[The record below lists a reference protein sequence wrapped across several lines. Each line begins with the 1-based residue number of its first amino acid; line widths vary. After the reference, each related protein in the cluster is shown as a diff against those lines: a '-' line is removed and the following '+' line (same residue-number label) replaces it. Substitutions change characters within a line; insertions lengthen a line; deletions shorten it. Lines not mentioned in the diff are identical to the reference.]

1 MNKILKK
8 IVSSIGGLILL
19 FTGFSTAFAG
29 MPAPLDD
36 PGKVKI
42 ALVRFLSTG
51 DFFQAY
57 LGGVESQAQAIG
69 VDLSNEST
77 LGVHHFKT
85 VLNTTG
91 ETCLSGFEIVDFG
104 LPGVQTVFG
113 VQHVVKFEATLGWKT
128 I

>member
-42 ALVRFLSTG
+42 ALVLS
-51 DFFQAY
+51 
-57 LGGVESQAQAIG
+57 LI
-69 VDLSNEST
+69 
-77 LGVHHFKT
+77 H
-85 VLNTTG
+85 
-91 ETCLSGFEIVDFG
+91 I
-104 LPGVQTVFG
+104 
-113 VQHVVKFEATLGWKT
+113 
-128 I
+128 

>member
-51 DFFQAY
+51 DFFQAEDGIRDRSPSRG
-57 LGGVESQAQAIG
+57 LGDVYKRQ
-69 VDLSNEST
+69 N
-77 LGVHHFKT
+77 
-85 VLNTTG
+85 
-91 ETCLSGFEIVDFG
+91 
-104 LPGVQTVFG
+104 
-113 VQHVVKFEATLGWKT
+113 
-128 I
+128 

>member
-42 ALVRFLSTG
+42 ALVRLSTG
-51 DFFQAY
+51 DFFK
-57 LGGVESQAQAIG
+57 LIWV
-69 VDLSNEST
+69 
-77 LGVHHFKT
+77 
-85 VLNTTG
+85 VLNLKLKQLVLIL
-91 ETCLSGFEIVDFG
+91 EFL
-104 LPGVQTVFG
+104 TVE
-113 VQHVVKFEATLGWKT
+113 QDAALQLIWLIKQLL
-128 I
+128 

>member
-57 LGGVESQAQAIG
+57 LGGVESQAQATHRPYPCVYRASFCMHCAG
-69 VDLSNEST
+69 KQVR
-77 LGVHHFKT
+77 H
-85 VLNTTG
+85 
-91 ETCLSGFEIVDFG
+91 SGTPSHRAG
-104 LPGVQTVFG
+104 
-113 VQHVVKFEATLGWKT
+113 
-128 I
+128 

>member
-51 DFFQAY
+51 DFFK
-57 LGGVESQAQAIG
+57 LIWV
-69 VDLSNEST
+69 
-77 LGVHHFKT
+77 
-85 VLNTTG
+85 VLNLKLKQLVLIL
-91 ETCLSGFEIVDFG
+91 EFL
-104 LPGVQTVFG
+104 TVG
-113 VQHVVKFEATLGWKT
+113 RMLHCKQIWLIKQLL
-128 I
+128 